1 MMIFLL
7 LPLEVTAKDHISYQT
22 TDQSVY
28 ECECEYHLNLEGDKA
43 KTVIG
48 NGRQFIKQDY
58 YHMFE
63 GKQYPVYKDASG
75 VEAYFEGLIVLELR
89 PVYEYDSAIAW
100 SVAADEMD
108 TYEDLGITL
117 LTFKNPKAAEIAY
130 YKLADSLDPNIIYM
144 EMALIEKPIW

>member
-7 LPLEVTAKDHISYQT
+7 LPLKGIAEDHISYQT
-22 TDQSVY
+22 TDESVY
-28 ECECEYHLNLEGDKA
+28 ECDCEYHLNLEGEKS

-58 YHMFE
+58 YHTFH

-75 VEAYFEGLIVLELR
+75 VEAYFEGLIVLELGQIQD
-89 PVYEYDSAIAW
+89 YDSAIAW

-108 TYEDLGITL
+108 TYHDFGITL
-117 LTFKNPKAAEIAY
+117 LTFKNPQAAEIAY